1 MRIDTSK
8 TWLQKLKGTVIE
20 ILGQEVDLDWL
31 FDQKSKNQSGSAKIS
46 ESTKNKIITLENSQ
60 IAKMNSS
67 EVTRHEIID
76 EKCSALNEK
85 IHCRDENSNMNT
97 FS

>member
-1 MRIDTSK
+1 
-8 TWLQKLKGTVIE
+8 LKGLREKPTSACS
-20 ILGQEVDLDWL
+20 LTK
-31 FDQKSKNQSGSAKIS
+31 KSKNQSGGTKIS

-60 IAKMNSS
+60 IAKMDGS

-97 FS
+97 FSQI